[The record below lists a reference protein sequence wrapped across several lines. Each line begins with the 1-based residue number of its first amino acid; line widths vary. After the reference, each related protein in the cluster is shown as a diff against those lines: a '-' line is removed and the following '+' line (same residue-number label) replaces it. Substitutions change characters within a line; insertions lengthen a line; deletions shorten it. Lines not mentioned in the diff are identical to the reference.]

1 MSKKLLSEIL
11 HERMDSVI
19 YRKIKKTM
27 FQLSESKKFDMLIL
41 PANIDD
47 YAITRFQNEGITVTK
62 IIDFGHEK
70 YKLSWPKE

>member
-1 MSKKLLSEIL
+1 MAKKLLSEIL

-27 FQLSESKKFDMLIL
+27 FQLSESKKYDLLIL

-47 YAITRFQNEGITVTK
+47 YAITRFQNEGISVETVH
-62 IIDFGHEK
+62 DFGYTK
-70 YKLSWPKE
+70 YRLSWPRK

>member
-1 MSKKLLSEIL
+1 MPKKLLSEIL

-27 FQLSESKKFDMLIL
+27 FQLSESKKFDVLIL

-47 YAITRFQNEGITVTK
+47 YAIT
-62 IIDFGHEK
+62 
-70 YKLSWPKE
+70 